1 MSDNRRK
8 SKPFGQRRLCQT
20 HGRLRLATE
29 GYTNDGS
36 GWPVP
41 NSSTT
46 RCCLSSEVLMNPI
59 DISTIIFCC
68 IFGSALLGMW
78 LRNALPERHLDAETK
93 DLVKLGVSLIGTM
106 AALLL
111 GLLVASAKSAY
122 DARSN
127 ELTQMAA
134 NTVLLDRA
142 FVHYGSAAAPIRAV
156 LKKAIVRMIDQ
167 VWGKE
172 GTDADVLPA
181 SQPLGVVYDQVQDL
195 EPHSDAQHA
204 LQSQAESVLVNLGQE
219 RLLLFAQ
226 NESSIST
233 PFMVVVVFWLSV
245 LFISFGLFAPRNPT
259 AIVTLLVAAI
269 SVAAALY
276 LILELDHPFSGL
288 MQISSAPLR
297 NALSVLG
304 K

>member
-1 MSDNRRK
+1 
-8 SKPFGQRRLCQT
+8 
-20 HGRLRLATE
+20 
-29 GYTNDGS
+29 
-36 GWPVP
+36 
-41 NSSTT
+41 
-46 RCCLSSEVLMNPI
+46 MNPI
-59 DISTIIFCC
+59 EISAIIFCC
-68 IFGSALLGMW
+68 IFAGALLGIW
-78 LRNALPERHLDAETK
+78 LGHALPEHHMSAETK
-93 DLVKLGVSLIGTM
+93 DLVKLNVGLIGTM
-106 AALLL
+106 TALLL

-142 FVHYGSAAAPIRAV
+142 FAHYGPAAVPIRGV
-156 LKKAIVRMIDQ
+156 LKIGIAHMIDQ
-167 VWGKE
+167 VWGNE
-172 GTDADVLPA
+172 GEAANALLPA
-181 SQPLGVVYDQVQDL
+181 SQPLGTVYDKVQQL

-204 LQSQAESVLVNLGQE
+204 IQSQAESILVNLGQE

-226 NESSIST
+226 SESSISK
-233 PFMVVVVFWLSV
+233 PFLVVVVFWLAM
-245 LFISFGLFAPRNPT
+245 LFVSFGLFAPRNAT

-276 LILELDHPFSGL
+276 LILDLDHPFSGL